1 MIKIVVPI
9 SAGKDSQACLQ
20 LALES
25 YPGHEVLGLFCD
37 TGWEHPLSYQH
48 IDTMRQMY
56 GVEIRRLQASTVEDE
71 IKKAGRFPAPLIRF
85 CTDRLKI
92 KPSRRFYADLRIE
105 QGCGFEVWYGMR
117 SGESTDRAKRYT
129 GKLSDEVYA
138 PHEINA
144 SYPKILAKSGVMFR
158 LPILDW
164 SRQDVVDYVGIN
176 NLNPLYKHG
185 FDRVGCFPCL
195 ASTGRNQANAY
206 NFDLFGAGQKSRVI
220 ALEAAIGK
228 KHESAN
234 TAQVCMFCHI

>member
-1 MIKIVVPI
+1 MIKVVVPV
-9 SAGKDSQACLQ
+9 STGKDSQACLR
-20 LALES
+20 LAVEN
-25 YPGHEVLGLFCD
+25 YPPDEVMGLFCD
-37 TGWEHPLSYQH
+37 TGWEHPYSYQH
-48 IDTMRQMY
+48 LDTLRALY
-56 GVEIRRLQASTVEDE
+56 RVEIRHIRAGTVEEE
-71 IKKAGRFPAPLIRF
+71 IKKAGMFPAPLVRF

-92 KPSRRFYADLRIE
+92 KPSRDFYKRLQLD
-105 QGCGFEVWYGMR
+105 QGCGFEVWLGMR
-117 SGESTDRAKRYT
+117 SGESSDRQKRYA
-129 GKLSDEVYA
+129 GRVAEEVYA

>member
-1 MIKIVVPI
+1 MIKVVVPV
-9 SAGKDSQACLQ
+9 STGKDSQACLR
-20 LALES
+20 LAVEN
-25 YPGHEVLGLFCD
+25 YPPDEVMGLFCD
-37 TGWEHPLSYQH
+37 TGWEHPYSYQH
-48 IDTMRQMY
+48 LDTLRALY
-56 GVEIRRLQASTVEDE
+56 RVEIRHIRAGTVEEE
-71 IKKAGRFPAPLIRF
+71 IKKAGMFPAPLVRF

-92 KPSRRFYADLRIE
+92 KPSRDFYKRLQLD
-105 QGCGFEVWYGMR
+105 QGRGFEVWLGMR
-117 SGESTDRAKRYT
+117 SGESSDRQKRYA
-129 GKLSDEVYA
+129 GRVAEEVYA